1 MYKLQNQ
8 MVRSDIKRTFTA
20 FNMKELVPSQFL
32 FSWTTQSPI
41 TNKKF
46 FVNNVFKKIAS
57 INYKENIMVGKL
69 AENVGFALK

>member
-1 MYKLQNQ
+1 
-8 MVRSDIKRTFTA
+8 MVRSDIKWTFNA

-32 FSWTTQSPI
+32 LSCTTQSPV

-46 FVNNVFKKIAS
+46 FYVNNVFKKIAS

-69 AENVGFALK
+69 AENVGFAFQ